1 MLINFLTM
9 KLILTLSFVVFA
21 SSASVERSP
30 NFTLVGDRSDNGA
43 PIIAVTFPN
52 GHSDTLHL
60 SHFDADVRDC
70 RFNGHL
76 LSDPETCLAV
86 TGCPGQE
93 DVELTILSDH
103 APGSRVYKWHKDGL
117 VENLEN
123 PMVISMFEGTE
134 WEIYFFIFSTGIFRK
149 TWIHGYH
156 RTSCIRFWFWYL
168 IHNRRKM

>member
-1 MLINFLTM
+1 M
-9 KLILTLSFVVFA
+9 KLLVALSFVTFA

-30 NFTLVGDRSDNGA
+30 SFSLVGDRSDNGS

-93 DVELTILSDH
+93 DVELTILSEH
-103 APGSRVYKWHKDGL
+103 APGSQMYKWNKDGS
-117 VENLEN
+117 VENLES
-123 PMVISMFEGTE
+123 PVVIFMFEETE
-134 WEIYFFIFSTGIFRK
+134 LGISIFLHFFFNRHLQIESNQSSLMLRKLEIQFLQLLK
-149 TWIHGYH
+149 
-156 RTSCIRFWFWYL
+156 L
-168 IHNRRKM
+168 Q

>member
-1 MLINFLTM
+1 M
-9 KLILTLSFVVFA
+9 KLLVALSLVTFA

-30 NFTLVGDRSDNGA
+30 SFTLVGDRSENGA

-93 DVELTILSDH
+93 DVELTILSEH
-103 APGSRVYKWHKDGL
+103 APGSRMYKWNKDGS
-117 VENLEN
+117 VENLDS
-123 PMVISMFEGTE
+123 PMVIFMFVETE
-134 WEIYFFIFSTGIFRK
+134 LGIYIFFFISFSIGIFK
-149 TWIHGYH
+149 
-156 RTSCIRFWFWYL
+156 
-168 IHNRRKM
+168 

>member
-1 MLINFLTM
+1 MLRNSSTM
-9 KLILTLSFVVFA
+9 KLLLSLSFVAFA

-30 NFTLVGDRSDNGA
+30 SFTLVGDRSDNGA

-76 LSDPETCLAV
+76 LSDPEACLAV

-93 DVELTILSDH
+93 DVELTILSEH
-103 APGSRVYKWHKDGL
+103 APGSRMYKWNKDGS
-117 VENLEN
+117 VENLDSPVTVSINELLCLKN
-123 PMVISMFEGTE
+123 AGAQI
-134 WEIYFFIFSTGIFRK
+134 
-149 TWIHGYH
+149 
-156 RTSCIRFWFWYL
+156 
-168 IHNRRKM
+168 

>member
-1 MLINFLTM
+1 M
-9 KLILTLSFVVFA
+9 KLLVALSFVTFA
-21 SSASVERSP
+21 SSASIERSP
-30 NFTLVGDRSDNGA
+30 SFSLVGNRSDNGS

-93 DVELTILSDH
+93 DVELTILSEH
-103 APGSRVYKWHKDGL
+103 APGSQMYKWNKDGS
-117 VENLEN
+117 VENLES
-123 PMVISMFEGTE
+123 PVVIFMFEETE
-134 WEIYFFIFSTGIFRK
+134 LGISIFLHFFFNRHLQIESNQSSLMLRKLEIQFLQLLK
-149 TWIHGYH
+149 
-156 RTSCIRFWFWYL
+156 L
-168 IHNRRKM
+168 Q

>member
-1 MLINFLTM
+1 M

-134 WEIYFFIFSTGIFRK
+134 WEIYIFLFFLFFSTGIFRK

>member
-1 MLINFLTM
+1 MLRNSSTM
-9 KLILTLSFVVFA
+9 KLLLSLSFVAFA

-30 NFTLVGDRSDNGA
+30 SFTLVGDRSDNGA

-76 LSDPETCLAV
+76 LSDPEACLAV

-93 DVELTILSDH
+93 DVELTIFSEH
-103 APGSRVYKWHKDGL
+103 APGSRMYKWNKDGS
-117 VENLEN
+117 VENLDSPVTVSINELLCLKN
-123 PMVISMFEGTE
+123 AFVLKQQVILFEIDCAIFYTNLHE
-134 WEIYFFIFSTGIFRK
+134 LFCQFIS
-149 TWIHGYH
+149 
-156 RTSCIRFWFWYL
+156 
-168 IHNRRKM
+168 